1 MIAVDYAPYSK
12 LFPEAAA
19 IVHQGGIGTT
29 GQALKAGKPTL
40 VVPFAHDQPDNAR
53 RCERLAISQTLP
65 FKRCS
70 VGGMVRALKALTE
83 NPSYSQRA
91 ATIGQKV
98 RTEDGV
104 EAACAAI
111 EALLCTRLNDC

>member
-1 MIAVDYAPYSK
+1 
-12 LFPEAAA
+12 
-19 IVHQGGIGTT
+19 
-29 GQALKAGKPTL
+29 
-40 VVPFAHDQPDNAR
+40 
-53 RCERLAISQTLP
+53 LAISQTLP